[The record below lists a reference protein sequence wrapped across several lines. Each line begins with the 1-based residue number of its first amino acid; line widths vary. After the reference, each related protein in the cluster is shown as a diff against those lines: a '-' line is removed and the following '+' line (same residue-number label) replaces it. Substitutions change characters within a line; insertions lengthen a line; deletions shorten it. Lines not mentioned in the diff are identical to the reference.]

1 MAHPEPSETHS
12 SITLSISCLDM
23 FSSGSISLGFVIA
36 LALPLK
42 NAFLYISEVVLLMES
57 VVIFFTNVTSKVS
70 MNLNP
75 FMSFNRLSK
84 CDSMNA
90 LVLVKWFNRFK

>member
-1 MAHPEPSETHS
+1 
-12 SITLSISCLDM
+12 M
-23 FSSGSISLGFVIA
+23 FSSGFISLGLVIV

-42 NAFLYISEVVLLMES
+42 NAFLYVNEVVLLIES
-57 VVIFFTNVTSKVS
+57 VVIFFNVTSKVS

-84 CDSMNA
+84 CDSTNA
-90 LVLVKWFNRFK
+90 LVLVKWFNGFK

>member
-1 MAHPEPSETHS
+1 
-12 SITLSISCLDM
+12 M
-23 FSSGSISLGFVIA
+23 FSLGSISLGLVIV

-42 NAFLYISEVVLLMES
+42 NAFLYISEVVMLIES

-84 CDSMNA
+84 CDSTNA
-90 LVLVKWFNRFK
+90 LVLVKWSMDSNNLESLSYTILHDF

>member
-23 FSSGSISLGFVIA
+23 FSSGSISLGLVIV

-42 NAFLYISEVVLLMES
+42 NAFLYISEVV
-57 VVIFFTNVTSKVS
+57 
-70 MNLNP
+70 
-75 FMSFNRLSK
+75 
-84 CDSMNA
+84 C
-90 LVLVKWFNRFK
+90 